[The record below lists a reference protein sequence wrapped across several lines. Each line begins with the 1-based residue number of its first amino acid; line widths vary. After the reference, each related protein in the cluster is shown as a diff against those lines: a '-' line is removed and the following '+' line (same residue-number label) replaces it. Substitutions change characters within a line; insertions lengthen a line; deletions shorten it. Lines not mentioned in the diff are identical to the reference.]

1 MQKYSMDYSY
11 IPTTVFCPIEY
22 SYVGMNEEES
32 IKALGED
39 NIEVYHKESLPLQW
53 SLGHRS
59 TSAAYLKVI
68 VNKLDNEKIIGMH
81 YYGPSAEEVI
91 GGFAVAL
98 KLGLTKG

>member
-32 IKALGED
+32 IKALGEA
-39 NIEVYHKESLPLQW
+39 NIEVYRKESIPLQW
-53 SLGHRS
+53 IHRS

-68 VNKLDNEKIIGMH
+68 VNKLDNERVIGMH

-98 KLGLTKG
+98 KLGMTKE